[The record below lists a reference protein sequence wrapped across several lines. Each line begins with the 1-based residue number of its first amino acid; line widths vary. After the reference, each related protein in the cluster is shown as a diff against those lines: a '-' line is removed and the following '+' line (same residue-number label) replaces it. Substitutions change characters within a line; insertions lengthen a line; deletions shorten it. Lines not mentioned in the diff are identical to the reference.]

1 MTSRLLLLLALAC
14 ACGHAKPRVA
24 PLQVEVLLNE
34 QIAAAAELGA
44 LGPDFDISRQRLVL
58 LADETRMYLLG
69 WGGVVPVD
77 GSPAGVDAFAYTP
90 DGLLLVVQGA
100 QLSYLAES
108 GALEPM
114 FELPHEGMGLAA
126 GPSGV
131 MYLFDRVG
139 SDGRFGLYQLT
150 AGGRVALVLES
161 PEPIDSVAQAGARVF
176 FASGGAVFEATPDQ
190 PMRLVAS
197 LAASTMIR
205 SVAVDEDSGKV
216 YFSDGLAIYSLDGDQ
231 VVVITRASGGTLRV
245 LDGALLVH
253 DVASGLFLR
262 LAPRTD

>member
-1 MTSRLLLLLALAC
+1 MRKLLVVLALAGAC
-14 ACGHAKPRVA
+14 AHAKPRVE

-34 QIAAAAELGA
+34 PISTAAGLGTLVA
-44 LGPDFDISRQRLVL
+44 DFAISPQRLVL

-90 DGLLLVVQGA
+90 DGLLMVVQGA
-100 QLSYLAES
+100 QLSYLGES

-114 FELPHEGMGLAA
+114 FELPHEGMGLAT
-126 GPSGV
+126 GPAGV
-131 MYLFDRVG
+131 MYLFDRTG
-139 SDGRFGLYQLT
+139 ADGRFGLYQLT
-150 AGGRVALVLES
+150 TGRNVALMLES
-161 PEPIDSVAQAGARVF
+161 PEPIDSVAQAGTRVF

-197 LAASTMIR
+197 LAASTKIR
-205 SVAVDEDSGKV
+205 SVAVDADSGKV
-216 YFSDGLAIYSLDGDQ
+216 YFSDGLAIYALDGNQ
-231 VVVITRASGGTLRV
+231 VGVITRASGGTLRV

-262 LAPRTD
+262 LAPRTQ